1 MTDEVFQKFHASGNE
16 FLIRFW
22 DESREGPLDEVQGS
36 EWARVLCD
44 RDTGMDADGL
54 IVAVACPS
62 GPPALETNG
71 SVPAGSVPGPD
82 GWAARMRLWNSD
94 GSEAAVS
101 GNCLRCLTHA
111 LARYWNR
118 SDLEIWVGTSVGPRW
133 CSVRAAGEANMSRG
147 VVEMKIE
154 ASSANPTPELTT
166 ADPTVAVAAFVG
178 IGGVERWDTVDVG
191 NPHAV
196 LAVAE
201 PDDVQLE
208 KAGPAVEALFL
219 GGINVHFAFL
229 TGRDEVTIGIWE
241 RGAGATD
248 ACGTGAVA
256 VAEVFRRWNLV
267 GNNVMVRMPGGD
279 AVAEFATGD
288 SAGSEQLVRLTGPS
302 MYVDTIV
309 RDHALDHAGLGS
321 GLG

>member
-1 MTDEVFQKFHASGNE
+1 MIDGMFQKFHASGNE
-16 FLIRFW
+16 FLIRSW
-22 DESREGPLDEVQGS
+22 DESREGPLAEVQGA
-36 EWARVLCD
+36 EWARALCD
-44 RDTGMDADGL
+44 RDTGVGADGL
-54 IVAVACPS
+54 IVAVANSS

-71 SVPAGSVPGPD
+71 SAPAGSVPGPD

-118 SDLEIWVGTSVGPRW
+118 SDLEIWVDTSVGPRW
-133 CSVRAAGEANMSRG
+133 CSVRAAGEPNTSRG

-166 ADPTVAVAAFVG
+166 ADPAVAVAAFIG
-178 IGGVERWDTVDVG
+178 NGGVERWDTVDVG
-191 NPHAV
+191 NLHVV
-196 LAVAE
+196 LAVAKLE
-201 PDDVQLE
+201 DVQLE
-208 KAGPAVEALFL
+208 KAGLAVEALFP
-219 GGINVHFAFL
+219 GGINVHFASL
-229 TGRDEVTIGIWE
+229 TGRDKVTIGTWE

-256 VAEVFRRWNLV
+256 TAEAFRRWNLV
-267 GNNVMVRMPGGD
+267 GNDVIVCMPGGD

-288 SAGSEQLVRLTGPS
+288 SAGSEQMVRLTGPS
-302 MYVDTIV
+302 VYVDTV
-309 RDHALDHAGLGS
+309 VLEHA
-321 GLG
+321 